1 MKVVQ
6 INTVPHL
13 STGSVMS
20 KNHQRYCA
28 EGYESWCMW
37 GRGRAAN
44 NAQEYKFATKLGVY
58 CDVLLTRID
67 GRCGFHSKA
76 ATRRLLAKLDEI
88 KPDVVHLHNI
98 HGYYVNI
105 ESLFNW
111 LACHDCEVRWTLH
124 DCWPF
129 TGHCTYFDAV
139 ACNDWKTGCSQ
150 GCCQI
155 NDYPKGGTQTAVV
168 ENYQRKKQL
177 FTQLPPEKLS
187 FICPS
192 EWLAGV
198 LKESFFAA
206 YDVVVEHNSINTE
219 IFKPTP
225 NDLAT
230 QLGLEGK
237 FIVLGVA
244 NIWTKEKGFDDFIR
258 LRSVLDDSFA
268 LVMVGLTKQQ
278 IRALPKGILGV
289 AKTESPS
296 MLAQYYSAA
305 QVFFNPTYQD
315 NYPTVNL
322 EAEAC
327 GTPVV
332 CYNVGGCRET
342 IQLEESCVVDSFDRA
357 VQVIKKRA
365 TTQMYIQ
372 AEKGS
377 VLAHG

>member
-1 MKVVQ
+1 M
-6 INTVPHL
+6 
-13 STGSVMS
+13 
-20 KNHQRYCA
+20 
-28 EGYESWCMW
+28 
-37 GRGRAAN
+37 
-44 NAQEYKFATKLGVY
+44 
-58 CDVLLTRID
+58 
-67 GRCGFHSKA
+67 
-76 ATRRLLAKLDEI
+76 
-88 KPDVVHLHNI
+88 
-98 HGYYVNI
+98 
-105 ESLFNW
+105 
-111 LACHDCEVRWTLH
+111 
-124 DCWPF
+124 
-129 TGHCTYFDAV
+129 
-139 ACNDWKTGCSQ
+139 
-150 GCCQI
+150 
-155 NDYPKGGTQTAVV
+155 
-168 ENYQRKKQL
+168 
-177 FTQLPPEKLS
+177 
-187 FICPS
+187 
-192 EWLAGV
+192 
-198 LKESFFAA
+198 
-206 YDVVVEHNSINTE
+206 
-219 IFKPTP
+219 
-225 NDLAT
+225 
-230 QLGLEGK
+230 EGK